1 MRRGRA
7 VVLTLAVMLAAGL
20 GCWKLVELAS
30 ARPPPAAP
38 PPAVP
43 VNAAPAKVAN
53 VPAIV
58 PALGTVQSIDT
69 VNVMP
74 QVNGRIMAIYFKQ
87 GDQVTA
93 GQPLFLIDPR
103 PYQAALEQVQG
114 QLAHD
119 QAALAEA
126 KMDLGRYQR
135 LTAENSIATQT
146 EQDQIYVVG
155 QDQGTVKLD
164 EANVA
169 TATLNLAYCHIDAPV
184 AGLTGALQVDLGNYV
199 QAASSAQLS
208 SSTQSSS
215 SAGSSTTGAAPSG
228 GVTPLVTITQMQ
240 PIYVSFSVPET
251 QLDTIREN
259 QAKGAL
265 EVDAYSQGGKLIAK
279 GKLTLISNQ
288 VATATGTILL
298 EGTFAN
304 QHERLWPNEFVAV
317 RLVEFVRPNVVTV
330 PAAAVMTGPSGPYVY
345 VIGPANK
352 VSQVN
357 VQVTATQDDVA
368 VIGKG
373 LKAGDEVVTNR
384 QYRLDNGVAV
394 SVQAPKT
401 ATAG

>member
-1 MRRGRA
+1 MRRGKAIALVLVVAGA
-7 VVLTLAVMLAAGL
+7 VGL
-20 GCWKLVELAS
+20 GCWKVVDLAS
-30 ARPPPAAP
+30 ARAPAAAP

-43 VNAAPAKVAN
+43 VNAAPVRIAN
-53 VPAIV
+53 VPATV

-69 VNVMP
+69 VNLMP

-103 PYQAALEQVQG
+103 PYQAALDQAQG

-126 KMDLGRYQR
+126 KMDLARYQR

-169 TATLNLAYCHIDAPV
+169 TATINLAYCHIDAPV

-199 QAASSAQLS
+199 QAASSAQP
-208 SSTQSSS
+208 STS
-215 SAGSSTTGAAPSG
+215 SAQPSTTTAAPSG

-240 PIYVSFSVPET
+240 PIYVSFSVPQT

-265 EVDAYSQGGKLIAK
+265 EVDAYSPAGKLIAK

-288 VATATGTILL
+288 VATATGTIML

-304 QHERLWPNEFVAV
+304 QQERLWPNQFVGV
-317 RLVEFVRPNVVTV
+317 RLIEFIRPNVITV
-330 PAAAVMTGPSGPYVY
+330 PAEAVMTGPNGSYVY
-345 VIGPANK
+345 VIGSANK

-357 VQVTATQDDVA
+357 VQVTATQDDIA

-373 LKAGDEVVTNR
+373 LKAGEEVVTNG

-394 SVQAPKT
+394 SIQAPK
-401 ATAG
+401 AAAAG

>member
-1 MRRGRA
+1 MRRGKAIALVLVVAGA
-7 VVLTLAVMLAAGL
+7 VGL
-20 GCWKLVELAS
+20 GCWKVVDLAS
-30 ARPPPAAP
+30 ARAPAAAP

-43 VNAAPAKVAN
+43 VNAAPVRIAN

-69 VNVMP
+69 VNLMP

-103 PYQAALEQVQG
+103 PYQAALDQAQG

-126 KMDLGRYQR
+126 KMDLARYQR

-169 TATLNLAYCHIDAPV
+169 TATINLAYCHIDAPV

-199 QAASSAQLS
+199 QAASSAQPS
-208 SSTQSSS
+208 PS
-215 SAGSSTTGAAPSG
+215 SAQPSTTTAAPSG

-240 PIYVSFSVPET
+240 PIYVSFSVPQT

-265 EVDAYSQGGKLIAK
+265 EVDAYSPAGKLIAK

-288 VATATGTILL
+288 VATATGTIML

-304 QHERLWPNEFVAV
+304 QQERLWPNQFVGV
-317 RLVEFVRPNVVTV
+317 RLIEFIRPNVITV
-330 PAAAVMTGPSGPYVY
+330 PAEAVMTGPSGSYVY
-345 VIGPANK
+345 VVGSANK

-357 VQVTATQDDVA
+357 VEVTATQDDIA

-373 LKAGDEVVTNR
+373 LKAGEEVVTNG

-394 SVQAPKT
+394 SIQAPKVGGSRLI
-401 ATAG
+401 A

>member
-1 MRRGRA
+1 MRRGKAIVLVLVVAGA
-7 VVLTLAVMLAAGL
+7 VGL
-20 GCWKLVELAS
+20 GCWKVVDLAS
-30 ARPPPAAP
+30 ARAPAAAP

-43 VNAAPAKVAN
+43 VNAAPVRIAN
-53 VPAIV
+53 VPATV

-69 VNVMP
+69 VNLMP

-103 PYQAALEQVQG
+103 PYQAILDQAQG

-126 KMDLGRYQR
+126 KMDLARYQR

-169 TATLNLAYCHIDAPV
+169 TATINLAYCHIDAPV

-199 QAASSAQLS
+199 QAASSAQP
-208 SSTQSSS
+208 STN
-215 SAGSSTTGAAPSG
+215 SAQPSTTTAAPSG

-240 PIYVSFSVPET
+240 PIYVSFSVPQT

-265 EVDAYSQGGKLIAK
+265 EVDAYSPAGKLIDK

-288 VATATGTILL
+288 VATATGTIML

-304 QHERLWPNEFVAV
+304 QQERLWPNQFVGARLIEFI
-317 RLVEFVRPNVVTV
+317 RPNVITV
-330 PAAAVMTGPSGPYVY
+330 PAAAVMTGPNGPYVY
-345 VIGPANK
+345 VIGAANK
-352 VSQVN
+352 VRQVD
-357 VQVTATQDDVA
+357 VEVTATQDNIA

-373 LKAGDEVVTNR
+373 LKAGEEVVTNG

-394 SVQAPKT
+394 SIQAPKV
-401 ATAG
+401 AAAG